1 MQYSDNNLSEA
12 DEALILDAVDHF
24 LERDVRPY
32 AHDLEA
38 ADEYPKAI
46 AEKLV

>member
-1 MQYSDNNLSEA
+1 MKFTRNNFSDP
-12 DEALILDAVDHF
+12 DEALILDTIDQF
-24 LERDVRPY
+24 LERDVSPY

-46 AEKLV
+46 AE